1 MEIFT
6 HGMRLKAAT
15 ACAWL
20 TLAGNAL
27 LFVIRRL
34 ETVELDQHRLQVAV
48 EHRLTAIET
57 KLDLLL
63 TQRGTKR

>member
-1 MEIFT
+1 MDILT
-6 HGMRLKAAT
+6 NGMRIKAAT

-34 ETVELDQHRLQVAV
+34 ETVELDQRRLQVAV

-63 TQRGTKR
+63 AQRGAKR